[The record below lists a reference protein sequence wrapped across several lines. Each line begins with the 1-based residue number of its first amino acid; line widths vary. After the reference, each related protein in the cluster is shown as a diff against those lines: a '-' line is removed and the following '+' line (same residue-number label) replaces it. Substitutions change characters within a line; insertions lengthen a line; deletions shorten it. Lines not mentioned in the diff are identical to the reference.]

1 MKVLA
6 GDIGGTKTL
15 LQIADYQQG
24 DKKGQV
30 IFEQLYESARYSDFT
45 AMLKE
50 FIQAAGWAA
59 GRHIN
64 AACFGVAGPVEQNP
78 SGQSVKVTNLPWQ
91 VDTKT
96 LGVELGF
103 DKILLI
109 NDFQA
114 VGYGIEAL
122 AREDLV
128 DLQDRPP
135 VPQAPRLVVGAGTG
149 LGIAL
154 LVSRPGGY
162 DVLPSEGG
170 HAGFAPSDTLQVALL
185 EYLIKRFGRAGYEKI
200 LCGPGLVNIYEF
212 LRSRSRLAN
221 DALPQRLVQNNDLP
235 TAITTLALSGMD
247 KTAQVAVDLFIA
259 IYGGYAGNLALVTL
273 PYGGVYIA
281 GGIAPKLIE
290 RINAGGFI
298 RAFINKGAMSHL
310 LEKMPVR
317 VVMNPKVGL
326 MGAALAA
333 ARL

>member
-1 MKVLA
+1 MKILA

-15 LQIADYQQG
+15 LQIADFQQG
-24 DKKGQV
+24 EKKGQV
-30 IFEQLYESARYSDFT
+30 LFEQRYESARYPEFIP
-45 AMLKE
+45 MLKE

-59 GRHIN
+59 GRYIN

-91 VDTKT
+91 VDSKT
-96 LGVELGF
+96 LAAELGF

-114 VGYGIEAL
+114 VGYCIEGL
-122 AREDLV
+122 GGQDLV

-135 VPQAPRLVVGAGTG
+135 VPHTPRLVVGAGTG
-149 LGIAL
+149 LGMAL
-154 LVSRPGGY
+154 LVPQPGGY
-162 DVLPSEGG
+162 DVLASEGG
-170 HAGFAPSDTLQVALL
+170 HAGFAPTDTLQVALL
-185 EYLIKRFGRAGYEKI
+185 EYLTKRFGSAGYEKI

-212 LRSRSRLAN
+212 LRSRSRVAN

-235 TAITTLALSGMD
+235 SAITTLALSGMD

-259 IYGGYAGNLALVTL
+259 IYGGYASNLALVTL

-317 VVMNPKVGL
+317 VVMNPSVGL
-326 MGAALAA
+326 LGAALAA
-333 ARL
+333 TRL

>member
-1 MKVLA
+1 MKILA

-15 LQIADYQQG
+15 LQIADFHEG

-30 IFEQLYESARYSDFT
+30 IFEQCYESARYPDFT
-45 AMLKE
+45 ILLKE

-59 GRHIN
+59 GRYIN
-64 AACFGVAGPVEQNP
+64 AACLGVAGPVEQNP

-91 VDTKT
+91 LDGKK
-96 LGVELGF
+96 LGMELGF

-122 AREDLV
+122 GREDLV
-128 DLQDRPP
+128 DLQDRPA
-135 VPQAPRLVVGAGTG
+135 VPHAPRLVVGAGTG

-154 LVSRPGGY
+154 LVARQGGC

-170 HAGFAPSDTLQVALL
+170 HAGFAPSDPLQVALL

-212 LRSRSRLAN
+212 LRSRSRVSN
-221 DALPQRLVQNNDLP
+221 DALPQHLVKGGDLP
-235 TAITTLALSGMD
+235 AAITTLALSGMD

-326 MGAALAA
+326 AGAALAA
-333 ARL
+333 SRL

>member
-1 MKVLA
+1 MKILA

-15 LQIADYQQG
+15 LQIADCQEG
-24 DKKGQV
+24 GKTGHV
-30 IFEQLYESARYSDFT
+30 IFEQRYESARYPDFMP
-45 AMLKE
+45 MLKE

-64 AACFGVAGPVEQNP
+64 AACFGAAGPVEQNP

-91 VDTKT
+91 LDSKA
-96 LGVELGF
+96 LGAELGF

-122 AREDLV
+122 GREDLV
-128 DLQDRPP
+128 DLQDRPA
-135 VPQAPRLVVGAGTG
+135 VPHASRLVIGAGTG

-154 LVSRPGGY
+154 LASRSGGY

-170 HAGFAPSDTLQVALL
+170 HAGFAPSDPLQVALL
-185 EYLIKRFGRAGYEKI
+185 EHLTKRFGRAGYEKI
-200 LCGPGLVNIYEF
+200 LCGQGLVNIYEF
-212 LRSRSRLAN
+212 LRSRSRVSN
-221 DALPQRLVQNNDLP
+221 DALPQHLVKDGDLP
-235 TAITTLALSGMD
+235 AAITTLALSGID

-273 PYGGVYIA
+273 SYGGVYVA

-290 RINAGGFI
+290 RISAGGFI
-298 RAFINKGAMSHL
+298 RAFINKGSMSHL

-333 ARL
+333 TRL